1 MACNKNKRFSVP
13 FVVVF
18 GTNEMIKFKLIK
30 PFDNFIKAEE
40 KRKTNVSGS
49 SSMQMLLKLKKET
62 RFVGN

>member
-40 KRKTNVSGS
+40 ERKTNDADVIEI
-49 SSMQMLLKLKKET
+49 KERNT
-62 RFVGN
+62 I